1 MNDGALLL
9 VYTTLPVPNLQA
21 LYEPP
26 GRFELQPLRAVR
38 FAGAPH
44 LPGETDGLAERPRLE
59 LGRALALPGFQPGA
73 HRPTWLTSPER
84 KTRGSNSHGLSPQLL
99 SRQRPVVQLGLIFL
113 GGDGESRTL
122 TGLLP

>member
-44 LPGETDGLAERPRLE
+44 LPGETDGLAVRPGLE
-59 LGRALALPGFQPGA
+59 PGRDCSPTRFQRVVDRPKLDLP
-73 HRPTWLTSPER
+73 HY
-84 KTRGSNSHGLSPQLL
+84 
-99 SRQRPVVQLGLIFL
+99 
-113 GGDGESRTL
+113 GGR
-122 TGLLP
+122 